1 MTSFLILVPA
11 INQIQCHRQGGNALL
26 KENSKA
32 DSGTSRRHSLNQVSV
47 NDAHPPS
54 LRKQDVSCHAL
65 TQSEKNLPSPDVTLS
80 QDALCA
86 DISSGGPRAPPT
98 HRKTESISF
107 LSGSRILPA
116 GGHRELLPAG
126 TAQPRD
132 EPHIWG
138 WGGGGGWCQIK
149 TGIILLHLPKHL
161 SCLPQPIKPHG
172 LHCQHS
178 GSRTSA

>member
-1 MTSFLILVPA
+1 MVCCTK
-11 INQIQCHRQGGNALL
+11 IQFKIKMNTRPNFDFKIIKWTHTGRQGGNALL
-26 KENSKA
+26 KENSKT

-80 QDALCA
+80 QDALSA

-107 LSGSRILPA
+107 VSGSRILPA
-116 GGHRELLPAG
+116 GGHRELLLAG
-126 TAQPRD
+126 TAQP
-132 EPHIWG
+132 
-138 WGGGGGWCQIK
+138 
-149 TGIILLHLPKHL
+149 
-161 SCLPQPIKPHG
+161 
-172 LHCQHS
+172 
-178 GSRTSA
+178 

>member
-54 LRKQDVSCHAL
+54 LWKQDVSCHVL

-80 QDALCA
+80 QDALSA

-116 GGHRELLPAG
+116 GGHRELLPAS

-138 WGGGGGWCQIK
+138 VGGWCQIK
-149 TGIILLHLPKHL
+149 TLGSFYYISRSTFPA
-161 SCLPQPIKPHG
+161 C
-172 LHCQHS
+172 HS
-178 GSRTSA
+178 Q

>member
-26 KENSKA
+26 KENSKT

-80 QDALCA
+80 QDALSA

-138 WGGGGGWCQIK
+138 WGGVVSNK
-149 TGIILLHLPKHL
+149 DSGIILLHLPKHL
-161 SCLPQPIKPHG
+161 SCPPQPIKPHG
-172 LHCQHS
+172 HHCRHS
-178 GSRTSA
+178 GSRMSA